1 MDQYRKE
8 RVWKNDRER
17 EREREA
23 RKNGRKEYNVIFI
36 ATLHAKNVTI
46 HSGSIPLI
54 WCCNK
59 KPLPIDLLRV
69 DKLIYE

>member
-1 MDQYRKE
+1 MKEWYKE
-8 RVWKNDRER
+8 RQRER
-17 EREREA
+17 ERE

>member
-1 MDQYRKE
+1 MKEWYKE
-8 RVWKNDRER
+8 RDRER
-17 EREREA
+17 ERERERA
-23 RKNGRKEYNVIFI
+23 RERKQYNVIFI

>member
-8 RVWKNDRER
+8 RVERER
-17 EREREA
+17 ERERA

>member
-1 MDQYRKE
+1 MDQYTKE
-8 RVWKNDRER
+8 RLERER
-17 EREREA
+17 ERERA